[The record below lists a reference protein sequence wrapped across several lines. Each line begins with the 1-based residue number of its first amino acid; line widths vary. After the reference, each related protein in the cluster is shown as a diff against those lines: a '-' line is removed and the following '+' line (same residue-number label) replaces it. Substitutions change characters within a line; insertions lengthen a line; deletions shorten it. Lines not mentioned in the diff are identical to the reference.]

1 MKKYVG
7 LAYITIAILFTVYSL
22 FWGDYTH
29 RNFSYNLGASIG
41 LGLVWPLKFLAV
53 VFGEWFPS
61 LGKAIGGFIMVA
73 GALAVIIKQNL
84 K

>member
-1 MKKYVG
+1 MKKYAG
-7 LAYITIAILFTVYSL
+7 LVYITIAILFTVYSL

-29 RNFSYNLGASIG
+29 RNNLGASIG
-41 LGLVWPLKFLAV
+41 AGVAWPLKFLAI